1 MISLNVV
8 DIIIILLILLS
19 GIVGFKRGVLKEV
32 VMLVGTIIIYVI
44 AFSLKN
50 PLGLILCKIFPFFNL
65 DGLISLNILIYQL
78 IAFIFIAG
86 FLFSIYSI
94 ILKLTG
100 ILQKLVDL
108 TIILTLPSKFLGLVF
123 GLIEGYIVMFIILVT
138 LSIPFRDVDMFVN
151 SSVSNT
157 IINKS
162 PILTKTMGGV
172 GDAIFDIYDLTEKVS
187 NKSDENLN
195 EINLDIVKVELDYK
209 IISKEDLLEIIDM
222 KKLDDIPN
230 IEDYVKNY

>member
-19 GIVGFKRGVLKEV
+19 GVVGFKRGVLKEV
-32 VMLVGTIIIYVI
+32 VMLAGTIIIYII

-78 IAFIFIAG
+78 IAFVFIAG

-94 ILKLTG
+94 VLKLTG
-100 ILQKLVDL
+100 ILQKIVDL
-108 TIILTLPSKFLGLVF
+108 TIILTLPSKLLGLVF

-138 LSIPFRDVDMFVN
+138 LSIPFRNVDMFLN
-151 SSVSNT
+151 SSLSNK
-157 IINKS
+157 IINNS

-187 NKSDENLN
+187 KKSDENLN
-195 EINLDIVKVELDYK
+195 EINLEIIKVELDYK
-209 IISKEDLLEIIDM
+209 IISEDDLLEIIDM
-222 KKLDDIPN
+222 KKLDDIEN
-230 IEDYVKNY
+230 VEDYVKNY

>member
-1 MISLNVV
+1 MNVV

-32 VMLVGTIIIYVI
+32 VMLAGTIIIYVI
-44 AFSLKN
+44 AFTLKN
-50 PLGLILCKIFPFFNL
+50 PLGLILCKIFPFFDL

-78 IAFIFIAG
+78 IAFVFIAG

-100 ILQKLVDL
+100 ILQKIVDL

-138 LSIPFRDVDMFVN
+138 LSIPFREVDLFVN
-151 SSVSNT
+151 SSLSNT

-187 NKSDENLN
+187 KKSDENLD
-195 EINLDIVKVELDYK
+195 EINSDIIKVELDYK